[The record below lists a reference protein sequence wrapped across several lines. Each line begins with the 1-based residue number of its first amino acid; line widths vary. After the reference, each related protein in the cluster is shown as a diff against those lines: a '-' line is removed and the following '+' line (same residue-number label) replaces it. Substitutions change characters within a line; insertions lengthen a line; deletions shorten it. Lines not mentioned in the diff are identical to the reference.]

1 MRFSLSTP
9 RTGVVSQK
17 SPRGAQDE
25 RVHPASFEPL
35 PISRPATRATRATS
49 CPMALALS
57 AEFSPQARAVIQP
70 MLTTATSVVR
80 YPCKV
85 KPNLLLLIFCV
96 GQSHRSLV
104 GHRLWWAGH
113 FASVCSGS
121 GAGCCPTCPS
131 TRARIGRTW
140 IRSWGR
146 TCRVCKGRLSCY
158 PNRYAAPAAAAV
170 RASNAPAFDF
180 LDAVAGGCLFESNL
194 GI

>member
-1 MRFSLSTP
+1 
-9 RTGVVSQK
+9 
-17 SPRGAQDE
+17 
-25 RVHPASFEPL
+25 
-35 PISRPATRATRATS
+35 
-49 CPMALALS
+49 MALALS

-104 GHRLWWAGH
+104 G
-113 FASVCSGS
+113 
-121 GAGCCPTCPS
+121 
-131 TRARIGRTW
+131 
-140 IRSWGR
+140 R